1 MKMKMKVEVEVEM
14 EIICYEALSILV
26 LPINDL

>member
-1 MKMKMKVEVEVEM
+1 MKKKMKVEVEVEM
-14 EIICYEALSILV
+14 EINCYEALSILV